1 MKKIIFLVLTFVA
14 NFCYS
19 QNEIKERKPFLL
31 RLVVDKEQFY
41 QIQINKSE
49 YFVKEN
55 VIQIFPTE
63 QLNIEAEIK
72 NDTISSMKVVEKIE
86 NPKRTIQIQFL
97 QNVKNNKPE
106 GMMLKVTNPFDKKLN
121 YNAQMY
127 IVGNTKWFPTSIIP
141 IEPHLLNYETWN
153 DVIITLILGNW
164 RFE

>member
-1 MKKIIFLVLTFVA
+1 MKEIIFLVLTLVA

-86 NPKRTIQIQFL
+86 NPKKLYKFNFCRT
-97 QNVKNNKPE
+97 
-106 GMMLKVTNPFDKKLN
+106 LKITNLK
-121 YNAQMY
+121 
-127 IVGNTKWFPTSIIP
+127 
-141 IEPHLLNYETWN
+141 E
-153 DVIITLILGNW
+153 
-164 RFE
+164 